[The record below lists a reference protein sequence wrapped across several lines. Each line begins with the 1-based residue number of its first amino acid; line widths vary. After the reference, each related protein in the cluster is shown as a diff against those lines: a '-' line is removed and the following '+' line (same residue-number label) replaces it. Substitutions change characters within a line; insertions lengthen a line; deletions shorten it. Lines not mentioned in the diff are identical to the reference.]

1 MNAYP
6 DKYTVNGYK
15 LSIINMKTSNVYVGC
30 IVNNGGIHE
39 STELCGIN
47 HLLEHILMDAWEK
60 CGNKSC
66 FTYWDK
72 HPVSING
79 VTSNTNVKY
88 YINGLRKKLSSMLEY
103 IVDIIVNPKITEEN
117 INHEKE
123 IVLNELKGF
132 IDSPEN
138 LLIHKMNKT
147 LYKKV
152 EIINNSD
159 YYLQIK
165 NLRRISS
172 SKIINYYKE
181 KYLPNN
187 IEFCV
192 VGKFN
197 EQQTTEIYDMFKM
210 LIKKNIHTNVYRK
223 QIFLK
228 DVFTNES
235 RIIYHKNT
243 SAENTSFYITIPIKL
258 LPTQLNA
265 LHILSNIMQVKLF
278 DLLRIQKKLVYGVS
292 IGVDNYYYGS
302 ETCIYGSCLDSNIK
316 TVLLETMA
324 WLYNL
329 ATLPIKQN
337 ELSVEKDKYILSMND
352 TKITPEI
359 ICDFFQDQNHIQ
371 YGMSR
376 KKIYTYGEH
385 IQQIQQLQLTALA
398 NIQNSMNMKS
408 IVIGYT
414 SKYSA
419 NIHLSNIVP

>member
-197 EQQTTEIYDMFKM
+197 EQQTAEIYDMFKM

-223 QIFLK
+223 QIIFN

-302 ETCIYGSCLDSNIK
+302 EICIYGSCLDSNIK
-316 TVLLETMA
+316 TVLLEIMA

-329 ATLPIKQN
+329 ATLPIKQH

-376 KKIYTYGEH
+376 KKIYTYGQH

-408 IVIGYT
+408 VVIGYT

-419 NIHLSNIVP
+419 NIHLSTIVP